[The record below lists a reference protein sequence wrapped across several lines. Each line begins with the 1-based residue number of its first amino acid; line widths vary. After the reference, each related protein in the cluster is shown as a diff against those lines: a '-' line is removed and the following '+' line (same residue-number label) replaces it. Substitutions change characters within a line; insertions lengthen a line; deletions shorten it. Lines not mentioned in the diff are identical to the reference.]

1 MPKWAGQARTQTS
14 FAASILNSSTAVPAF
29 VRASTR
35 RRAESGFAVY
45 RNNVSASLMNFIA
58 LRFPV
63 VRAVV
68 GDESFFERVRQFV
81 LTHPPR
87 SPVLLNYGG
96 AFPGFIRDLGAE
108 ACFKYVADI
117 AELELARARAYHAA
131 DSLPIT
137 PDAFASIAT
146 DRLGELR
153 VSLHPSAS
161 LIVSRFPIVSVW
173 QSNEVG
179 AQETA
184 RSWGRESALIAR
196 PELEVEVW
204 KLPPGGFAFLTSLAK
219 GLTMAEAIAEGLR
232 ESNDFDLPANLSI
245 LIGARIVV
253 EFIK

>member
-14 FAASILNSSTAVPAF
+14 FAASILNPSAAVPAF

-45 RNNVSASLMNFIA
+45 RNTVSAGLMNFIA
-58 LRFPV
+58 LRFPI

-81 LTHPPR
+81 LAHPPC

-96 AFPGFIRDLGAE
+96 TFPGFIRGLGVE
-108 ACFKYVADI
+108 VCLKYVADI

-131 DSLPIT
+131 DALPIRSEV
-137 PDAFASIAT
+137 FADVAA
-146 DRLGELR
+146 DRLGDLMVR
-153 VSLHPSAS
+153 FHPSVSLVA
-161 LIVSRFPIVSVW
+161 SRFPIVSVW
-173 QSNEVG
+173 QSNQRDQQAVVG
-179 AQETA
+179 
-184 RSWGRESALIAR
+184 SLGRESALIAR

-204 KLPPGGFAFLTSLAK
+204 KLPPGGLAFLTSLAN
-219 GLTMAEAIAEGLR
+219 GLTMAKAIANGLE
-232 ESNDFDLPANLSI
+232 ESEDFDLPANLSI

-253 EFIK
+253 AFI

>member
-14 FAASILNSSTAVPAF
+14 FAASIFNSSAVVPAF
-29 VRASTR
+29 VRASTS

-45 RNNVSASLMNFIA
+45 CNNVSAGLMNFVA
-58 LRFPV
+58 SRFPV

-68 GDESFFERVRQFV
+68 GDESFFERARQFV
-81 LTHPPR
+81 LAHPPR

-131 DSLPIT
+131 DALPIT
-137 PDAFASIAT
+137 PDAFAAVPAE
-146 DRLGELR
+146 RLGELR

-161 LIVSRFPIVSVW
+161 LVASRFPIVSVW
-173 QSNEVG
+173 QSSEMG

-184 RSWGRESALIAR
+184 RSRGRESALIAR

-204 KLPPGGFAFLTSLAK
+204 KLPRGGFAFLTSLAK
-219 GLTMAEAIAEGLR
+219 GLTMAAAVSEGLR
-232 ESNDFDLPANLSI
+232 EADDFDLSANLSI

-253 EFIK
+253 EFI